1 MSLDEE
7 SRTQA
12 NLFRLAINTIVYM
25 QAFPECVKN
34 CSPSNDL
41 KECSY
46 IIETSEEFSKQKE
59 LWAFESVYDTA
70 LQLFFFIKS

>member
-12 NLFRLAINTIVYM
+12 NLFRLAINTIAYM

-46 IIETSEEFSKQKE
+46 IIETSEEFSKQKNYGHSNR
-59 LWAFESVYDTA
+59 FMTPHCNCFS
-70 LQLFFFIKS
+70 S